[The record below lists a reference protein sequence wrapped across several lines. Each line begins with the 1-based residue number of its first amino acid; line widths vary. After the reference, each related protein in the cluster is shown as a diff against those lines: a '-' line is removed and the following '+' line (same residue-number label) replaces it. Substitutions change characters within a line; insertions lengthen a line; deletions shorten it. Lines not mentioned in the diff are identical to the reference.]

1 MNDKYKMQQQVA
13 LMDLISTE
21 INVAMQRKEYGK
33 VENLLKKQMRLIH
46 EIQRINNKQLYE
58 KTLKILAIGV
68 LNK

>member
-21 INVAMQRKEYGK
+21 INVAMQHKEYGK

>member
-21 INVAMQRKEYGK
+21 INIAMQRKEYGK

-58 KTLKILAIGV
+58 KTLKSLAIGV

>member
-1 MNDKYKMQQQVA
+1 MNDKYKKQQQVA

-58 KTLKILAIGV
+58 KNFEKLSDWSFE
-68 LNK
+68 

>member
-58 KTLKILAIGV
+58 KTLKSLAIGV

>member
-33 VENLLKKQMRLIH
+33 VEGLLKKQMRLIH

-58 KTLKILAIGV
+58 KTLKSLAIGV

>member
-1 MNDKYKMQQQVA
+1 MNDKYKMQQQVT

-46 EIQRINNKQLYE
+46 EIQRINNKQLYG
-58 KTLKILAIGV
+58 KTLKSLAIGV